1 MMILMGT
8 TSQVVACTACG
19 RRNRVPVSATGRPR
33 CAACHADLPWVVD
46 VSAAE
51 FTAAVERSDLP
62 VLVDVWAPWCGPCR
76 QVSPVVE
83 QLGRDL
89 AGRLKVAKVNS
100 DHAPEVAARHRI
112 SGIPTLLLYADGREV
127 SRVVG
132 ARPAGELRRWVTENL
147 PSPPAPPR

>member
-1 MMILMGT
+1 MPVT
-8 TSQVVACTACG
+8 TD
-19 RRNRVPVSATGRPR
+19 GRPR

-46 VSAAE
+46 VSGAE
-51 FTAAVERSDLP
+51 FAAAVEGSAVP

-83 QLGRDL
+83 QLGREN

-100 DHAPEVAARHRI
+100 DLAPEVAVRHRI
-112 SGIPTLLLYADGREV
+112 SGIPTLLLYSGGREV

-132 ARPAGELRRWVTENL
+132 AQPAGQLRRWLTDAL
-147 PSPPAPPR
+147 ATT